1 MVLTVLLVTKD
12 TIQKQFNI
20 SEGEGTDGTDGTD
33 GISSRRWENNIKVD
47 LQVILIEERGI
58 DWSGSG

>member
-1 MVLTVLLVTKD
+1 MVLTVLLVTKY
-12 TIQKQFNI
+12 TIQKQFHV
-20 SEGEGTDGTDGTD
+20 SEGEGTD

-47 LQVILIEERGI
+47 LQVILIEERGM

>member
-1 MVLTVLLVTKD
+1 MVLSALLVTKD
-12 TIQKQFNI
+12 TFQKQFNV
-20 SEGEGTDGTDGTD
+20 SEGEGTD

-47 LQVILIEERGI
+47 LKVILMEERGM

>member
-1 MVLTVLLVTKD
+1 MVLNVLLVTKD
-12 TIQKQFNI
+12 AFQKQFV
-20 SEGEGTDGTDGTD
+20 SEGEGSD

-47 LQVILIEERGI
+47 LHVILMEERGM